1 MSLNYVGI
9 WTIIKR
15 EIKRTIKIGNQVI
28 WPPIISIMLYIFVFG
43 FSLGSKIKDIEGI
56 RYLEFLIP
64 GLIMMS
70 IIDESYGE
78 GSSSLFIAKFM
89 NSLQEMLIAPLA
101 PFEVVIG
108 YVIGGIL
115 RGIVIGNLVFFISSV
130 FIGISVKHY
139 FYYFSFMILVSLI
152 FSSIG
157 TVIALWAETFDNMAI
172 LSTFFITP
180 LVFLGGVFH
189 SIKLLPQSIQSISLY
204 NPIFYMIDGFRYSIT
219 GIWTVPP
226 LLSLCIVIIFTA
238 IFFSIALFLFGR
250 GYKIKE

>member
-1 MSLNYVGI
+1 MPFNYIGT
-9 WTIIKR
+9 WTVLKR

-28 WPPIISIMLYIFVFG
+28 WPPIISTLLYTFVFG
-43 FSLGSKIKDIEGI
+43 FSLGNKITDIDGI
-56 RYLEFLIP
+56 KYLEFLIP

-70 IIDESYGE
+70 IIDESYSE

-101 PFEVVIG
+101 SFEIIIG
-108 YVIGGIL
+108 YVTGGIL
-115 RGIVIGNLVFFISSV
+115 RGIVIGNLIFIISTL
-130 FIGISVKHY
+130 FIGISIKHY
-139 FYYFSFMILVSLI
+139 FYYFSFMILVSII

-157 TVIALWAETFDNMAI
+157 AVIALWAETFDNMAI

-189 SIKLLPQSIQSISLY
+189 SINLLPESIHIISLY

-219 GIWTVPP
+219 GNYTVSP
-226 LLSLCIVIIFTA
+226 LLSLGIVILFSI
-238 IFFSIALFLFGR
+238 IFFGLALFLFEK